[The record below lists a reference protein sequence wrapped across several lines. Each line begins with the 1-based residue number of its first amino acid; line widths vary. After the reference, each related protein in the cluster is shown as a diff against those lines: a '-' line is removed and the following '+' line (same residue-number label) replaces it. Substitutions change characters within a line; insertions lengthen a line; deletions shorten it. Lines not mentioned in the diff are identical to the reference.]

1 MTKEET
7 ERQGSRRHEEVIPIK
22 EMMKSNAVL
31 RFKDS
36 H

>member
-1 MTKEET
+1 MTKEE
-7 ERQGSRRHEEVIPIK
+7 RHDEVIPIK